1 MISPRFQVTCA
12 EPYKLNGVCDY
23 EDDDSE
29 DACEDV
35 LGRSRAASAFYGV
48 SWASFVEGSSR
59 ENRLQ
64 GFKTMKT
71 FVTGENTAKWYI
83 GVTFCPVHRFFHEPG
98 PHKLNYDVL
107 HVLYLGVDVGR
118 FEKNWLK
125 ILQLA
130 FEVRLK
136 ILQLAFDQKCLSK
149 CQNKGPGGERVRRH
163 AVRYLYVC
171 LKYNQPPTGGFQ
183 DDEIIEDIGDDVK
196 RRKLGPYDDQPLAD
210 FLS

>member
-1 MISPRFQVTCA
+1 MIAPRFQVTCA

-48 SWASFVEGSSR
+48 SWASFVKGSSR
-59 ENRLQ
+59 ENRIH
-64 GFKTMKT
+64 GFNTMKT
-71 FVTGENTAKWYI
+71 FVTGENIAKWYI

-118 FEKNWLK
+118 FEKNW
-125 ILQLA
+125 
-130 FEVRLK
+130 LK

>member
-1 MISPRFQVTCA
+1 MIAPRFQVTCA

-130 FEVRLK
+130 F
-136 ILQLAFDQKCLSK
+136 DQKCLSK

>member
-1 MISPRFQVTCA
+1 MIAPRFQVTCA
-12 EPYKLNGVCDY
+12 EPCKLNGVCDY

-71 FVTGENTAKWYI
+71 FVTGEHTAKLYI

-183 DDEIIEDIGDDVK
+183 DDEVIEDICDDVK

>member
-1 MISPRFQVTCA
+1 MLAFFHQMIAPRFQVTCA

-130 FEVRLK
+130 S
-136 ILQLAFDQKCLSK
+136 DQKCRSK

-183 DDEIIEDIGDDVK
+183 DDDIIEDIGDDVK
-196 RRKLGPYDDQPLAD
+196 RRKIGPYDDQPLPPAMPKGH
-210 FLS
+210 